1 MKNWIALFSITLAFA
16 SFGQKF
22 NLDLT
27 KATVSFYFH
36 GEKVTGSLSGL
47 KASVNINKDKPEQSD
62 ISGTVDVNTIDT
74 GNKMRD
80 KHLKS
85 SDYFHAD
92 KFPTISFKTKSVSK
106 QGDGYLVI
114 GLIKIKDIER
124 EEKFSLSIAKGVLIF
139 KGSIN
144 SADYGIMKKKKREE
158 SQVDITIEIPF
169 L

>member
-1 MKNWIALFSITLAFA
+1 MKNIFVILSIVFSFSTFA
-16 SFGQKF
+16 QKF
-22 NLDLT
+22 NLDLS
-27 KATVSFYFH
+27 KATVTFYFH
-36 GEKVTGSLSGL
+36 GEKVTGTIAGL
-47 KASVNINKDKPEQSD
+47 KAAVNINKEKLELSE

-85 SDYFHAD
+85 SDYFHSD
-92 KFPTISFKTKSVSK
+92 KFPTISFKAKSVVK
-106 QGDGYLVI
+106 EGDGFLVI
-114 GLIKIKDIER
+114 GLIKIKDVER
-124 EEKFSLSIAKGVLIF
+124 EEKFNLTISKGVLTF

>member
-1 MKNWIALFSITLAFA
+1 MKSLFSITLLLVGTL

-22 NLDLT
+22 NLDLP
-27 KATVSFYFH
+27 KAKVTFYFH
-36 GEKVTGSLSGL
+36 GEKVDGSVSGL
-47 KASVNINKDKPEQSD
+47 KAAVLINKDKPELSE
-62 ISGTVDVNTIDT
+62 ISGSVDVNTLET

-92 KFPTISFKTKSVSK
+92 KFPTMSFKAKSIVK
-106 QGDGYLVI
+106 DGEGYSVAGI
-114 GLIKIKDIER
+114 IKIKDVER
-124 EEKFSLSIAKGVLIF
+124 EEKFVLTISKGVLTF

-144 SADYGIMKKKKREE
+144 SADYGIMKKKKRED

-169 L
+169 V

>member
-1 MKNWIALFSITLAFA
+1 MKILIAGTLMLIGSLAY
-16 SFGQKF
+16 GQKF
-22 NLDLT
+22 NLDLP
-27 KATVSFYFH
+27 KAKVSFYFH
-36 GEKVTGSLSGL
+36 GEKVDGSVSGL
-47 KASVNINKDKPEQSD
+47 KASVFINKEKPELSE
-62 ISGTVDVNTIDT
+62 ISGTVDVNTMET

-92 KFPTISFKTKSVSK
+92 KFPTLSFKAKSIVK
-106 QGDGYLVI
+106 DGDGYLVS
-114 GLIKIKDIER
+114 GLIKIKNIER
-124 EEKFSLSIAKGVLIF
+124 DEKFILSISKGVLVF

>member
-1 MKNWIALFSITLAFA
+1 MKLVLSIVFTALIGF

-22 NLDLT
+22 NLDLS

-36 GEKVTGSLSGL
+36 GEKVNGSVAGL
-47 KASVNINKDKPEQSD
+47 KASININKEKPELSE
-62 ISGTVDVNTIDT
+62 ISGTVDVNTLDT

-92 KFPTISFKTKSVSK
+92 KFPTMSFKAKSIVK
-106 QGDGYLVI
+106 DGEGYSVAGI
-114 GLIKIKDIER
+114 IKIKDVER
-124 EEKFSLSIAKGVLIF
+124 EEKFVLTISKGVLTF

-144 SADYGIMKKKKREE
+144 SADYGIMKKKKRED